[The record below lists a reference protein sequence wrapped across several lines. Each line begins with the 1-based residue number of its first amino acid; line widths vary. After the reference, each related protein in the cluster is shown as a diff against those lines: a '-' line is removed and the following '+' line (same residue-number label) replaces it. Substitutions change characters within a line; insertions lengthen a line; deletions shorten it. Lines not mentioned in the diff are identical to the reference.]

1 MSNSESTTPP
11 ASPLLAPLEAL
22 IQRGVERS
30 STAAA
35 VAAALDGRSLALR
48 LAGTTLGIRLSVAAG
63 RVSAAPAS
71 SEPADATLAGGPLGL
86 LRLALGDP
94 QAPVREGQVRVEGD
108 PEVAGTFRELLAM
121 VRPDIEEELSRVIGD
136 VAAHEVGSATRSAL
150 AWAGQAAQS
159 LSRSLSEYLRE
170 ERRLLPSRTE
180 VSEFLEAVDRLAS
193 DVERAEARLAALREQ
208 VEARGDAG

>member
-1 MSNSESTTPP
+1 MTDPERTSPSP
-11 ASPLLAPLEAL
+11 SPLLAPLEAL
-22 IQRGVERS
+22 IQRGLARS

-35 VAAALDGRSLALR
+35 IAAQLDGRTLMLR
-48 LAGTTLGIRLSVAAG
+48 LAGTTFGIRLRVAEG
-63 RVSAAPAS
+63 RVTATPADP
-71 SEPADATLAGGPLGL
+71 EAADATLSGGPLGL

-108 PEVAGTFRELLAM
+108 AEVAGAFRELLAM

-193 DVERAEARLAALREQ
+193 DVERAEARLAVLREQ
-208 VEARGDAG
+208 VDARSAAG